1 MNPQPLTDSLLVVA
15 RKFLRQGYSLKNT
28 ADRLHVQPKDLD
40 LALWR
45 TIGAKKELRS

>member
-1 MNPQPLTDSLLVVA
+1 MNPAPLTDSTLVVA

-28 ADRLHVQPKDLD
+28 AERLNVPPQVLD

-45 TIGAKKELRS
+45 TIGGRK